1 MAPPPTIGSQPTS
14 RGSRLASIRIT
25 RRGLGALM
33 SGLATTAAGLA
44 LALAEATSAGI
55 IMLAATGLTAVG
67 VAIAALFPPPLVVHR
82 VVERTERLPTVG
94 EDLAVDIHIDARRR
108 TAMAEVIEVAVDALT
123 VRKGARSVRMSVRPL
138 RSGEASV
145 AHYRV
150 TLRERGALRFL
161 PMTWRRT
168 DPLGLFRWSHRVD
181 RGGHALV
188 GPAVVAL
195 DERARASL
203 ERLRPRAETRRTSR
217 TDPFELRDLRT
228 YVPGDDLRRV
238 HWASS
243 ARRNELIV
251 REPEQCFVTRAQ
263 PIRVVIDAR
272 HRHHAGTLE
281 LALSIGASV
290 VDALV
295 EPFEVTVV
303 TNDGDEH
310 ATSAHDTLT
319 LLALIDRELA
329 PLDERVARRGGID
342 DAAAIH
348 LGDHPGQH
356 TGEVIVTGPRS
367 AASPN
372 GTVVFAAGAA
382 PFDLGHWEPG
392 EPTRRA
398 VASTIARMLAT
409 GTSSLDPEQ
418 APSEESRSE
427 QYRGDQYRGEPFFAG
442 PPNANREP

>member
-1 MAPPPTIGSQPTS
+1 MAPPPTIGSRPTG
-14 RGSRLASIRIT
+14 RGPRLASIRIT
-25 RRGLGALM
+25 RRGVGALV
-33 SGLATTAAGLA
+33 SGVATTAAGLA

-67 VAIAALFPPPLVVHR
+67 VAIAALFPPPLVVRR

-181 RGGHALV
+181 RGGLALV

-203 ERLRPRAETRRTSR
+203 ERLRRRAETRRTSR

-295 EPFEVTVV
+295 EPFEVTVL

-329 PLDERVARRGGID
+329 PLDERSARRGGID
-342 DAAAIH
+342 DAAV
-348 LGDHPGQH
+348 HP
-356 TGEVIVTGPRS
+356 GEVIVTGPRS
-367 AASPN
+367 AASPD
-372 GTVVFAAGAA
+372 GTVVLAAGAA

-409 GTSSLDPEQ
+409 GTSSVDPER
-418 APSEESRSE
+418 PPSE
-427 QYRGDQYRGEPFFAG
+427 QYRGEESRGEPFLAG